1 MLGGVSDTYRSGPS
15 GSGVDQAVGMQLAGS
30 SARSYS
36 LLSKGALATHGQDSL
51 SMNKRVKSS
60 LRTQAMLWL
69 PPYSLPGMTC
79 GERHRQLLST
89 IK

>member
-30 SARSYS
+30 PARSYS

-51 SMNKRVKSS
+51 SMNKRVQKFIKNPSHALASS
-60 LRTQAMLWL
+60 IFSAWNDLWREAQA
-69 PPYSLPGMTC
+69 
-79 GERHRQLLST
+79 
-89 IK
+89 IA